1 MPSVAPPEQ
10 WSTIVPEGKPRRRP
24 VRWLLRQVEHVLAL
38 VGLGTLVYFACFNLS
53 RVTSD
58 SMAPTLRGKDCH
70 TGDLVL
76 TERVSLRFRQP
87 RRWEV
92 IAFSRDDGLQVMKRV
107 VGLPGERVQMRRG
120 GRIFINGHE
129 APPPASLAFLRY
141 FPVAKVFQDKAV
153 DCGDGYFVLGDDSRD
168 SDDSRYNGPV
178 PPGDVIGRA
187 WLILGPKEHRG
198 FVNP

>member
-1 MPSVAPPEQ
+1 M
-10 WSTIVPEGKPRRRP
+10 PEGKPRRRP

-38 VGLGTLVYFACFNLS
+38 IGLGTLIYFTCFNLS
-53 RVTSD
+53 RIASG
-58 SMAPTLRGKDCH
+58 SMAPTLRGIDRRI
-70 TGDLVL
+70 GDLVL

-92 IAFSRDDGLQVMKRV
+92 IAFHTEEGTQVMKRV
-107 VGLPGERVQMRRG
+107 VGLPGERLQMRSG
-120 GRIFINGHE
+120 GRIFINGRE
-129 APPPASLAFLRY
+129 VPPPASLVFLRY
-141 FPVAKVFQDKAV
+141 FPVARVCQDKTV

-178 PPGDVIGRA
+178 PPGDVVGRA
-187 WLILGPKEHRG
+187 WLILAPAEHRG

>member
-1 MPSVAPPEQ
+1 L
-10 WSTIVPEGKPRRRP
+10 IRRCR
-24 VRWLLRQVEHVLAL
+24 VRWLLGQVEHALAL
-38 VGLGTLVYFACFNLS
+38 VGLGTLVYFTCFNLS
-53 RVTSD
+53 RVTTD
-58 SMAPTLRGKDCH
+58 SMAPTLRGSDRR

-92 IAFSRDDGLQVMKRV
+92 VAFYMEDGQQVMKRV
-107 VGLPGERVQMRRG
+107 VGLPGERVQIRRG
-120 GRIFINGHE
+120 GQIVIDGDE
-129 APPPASLAFLRY
+129 AAPPASLGFLRY
-141 FPVAKVFQDKAV
+141 FPVAKVAQEKAV

-178 PPGDVIGRA
+178 PPGDVFGRA
-187 WLILGPKEHRG
+187 WLILSPKEHRG